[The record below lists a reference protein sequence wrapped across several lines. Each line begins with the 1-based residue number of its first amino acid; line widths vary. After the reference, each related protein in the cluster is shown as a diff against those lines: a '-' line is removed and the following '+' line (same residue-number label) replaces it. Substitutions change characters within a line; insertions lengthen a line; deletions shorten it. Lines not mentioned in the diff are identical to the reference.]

1 MAKIQPPTA
10 AEAPAIVRQ
19 AAHLLRR
26 LEKWARDSGARDAP
40 IWSDVIQFLAKHDPP
55 APPGPIWAC
64 PSCGSQEIQA
74 LAWVTLNGEVIE
86 DYDEGTE
93 YWCPRCER
101 HYKRVCRVNQE
112 GQCHLH
118 ERPFAKCRDQ
128 ETANRIL

>member
-1 MAKIQPPTA
+1 MKAIKPPTE

-26 LEKWARDSGARDAP
+26 LEKWARDAGVSGAP
-40 IWSDVIQFLAKHDPP
+40 IWSDVVQFLAWHDPP
-55 APPGPIWAC
+55 APSGPLWAC
-64 PSCGSQEIQA
+64 PSCGSKEIQA

-101 HYKRVCRVNQE
+101 YYKRVCRIDHKKH
-112 GQCHLH
+112 CLLH
-118 ERPFAKCRDQ
+118 DRPFAVCRQ
-128 ETANRIL
+128 P